1 MVIKYALLTEKAVD
15 LIEKENKL
23 IFRVEKNATKKEIKE
38 GVEKLYG
45 VKVSKVNTILDMK
58 GQKKAMVKLV
68 GDGAAAELATKL
80 NVL

>member
-1 MVIKYALLTEKAVD
+1 MVVKYALLTEKAVD

-23 IFRVEKNATKKEIKE
+23 IFRVDKGATKKEIKE
-38 GVEKLYG
+38 GVEKLYN

-68 GDGAAAELATKL
+68 EKGAAAELATKL
-80 NVL
+80 NIL